1 MKIKISTIITVSIIS
16 VFSIIFGC
24 ALGVG
29 VAKTFD
35 TKNSEQFTE
44 IEQALPTKI
53 LDINGELITEFT
65 SEEKRDIITIYEIP
79 QHMLDALITREDRIF
94 YEHSGFNTVAIIRA
108 VIGQIFNISWGGG
121 STLTQQIAGTL
132 YCDRKEMSIK
142 RKLKELWWAIQ
153 MERRYSKNEILEIY
167 LNKIYF
173 GGGTYGVNAA
183 SKYYFGHSAREITPA
198 ESAILV
204 IQLSNPAYYNPFEHP
219 NIAKERQKYVLDSM
233 VADGYITEE
242 QSEASYDEYWLNF
255 DYNRTDTSAF
265 FMRDDKAPWFSEF
278 VRRELNNMIYGN
290 DDIYS
295 SGFTVN
301 TTGNLAHLR
310 TATDIMEKAIENANK
325 QYQEELKYKQRYALG
340 TYIPMNELCILL
352 FDLKALKMSNQRSQS
367 KTITNFTTNI
377 TPMIDLFAVLCG
389 IEDLKVG
396 IINRATQMAQDK
408 AKETTVEGTLINIEN
423 NTGYITA
430 LVGGSKFD
438 ASNQFIRAT
447 QARVQPGS
455 AIKPLY
461 YSAALDTKRFTAAT
475 NLIDAPYEFTSP
487 DGNSYLPN
495 NYGAAWHGNVLLWR
509 ALALSLNIPA
519 LKVLE
524 GVGFDKA
531 INRMGDLLDIPS
543 DELAKRGF
551 IPVYPLGL
559 GTCSVRPIEMARA
572 YAVFANGG
580 KAIKPT
586 AIRTVEDRNGNIIIN
601 NDQKVRDNMLNPKQV
616 ISPEN
621 AFLMT
626 EIMKSSVTIGTLRY
640 GASMRSI
647 DPNLTGSKF
656 TFVDKQTGRKFDM
669 PVSGKTGTT
678 QNWGDAWA
686 IGYTPYYT
694 CAVWF
699 GFDTPGKSMGTSM
712 TGASLSGPPWGD
724 FMMFANKDLPYK
736 EFPIPE
742 GKVKKATVCAE
753 TGELPVL
760 GCPTVTLWFMNDTS
774 PKDYCSLHSDTSAQ
788 EIIQE
793 RLRDY
798 ATISGTDVGTAI
810 GDDSELELD
819 LDFLGDL
826 DSNATDRSRSRNRR
840 NRGNNNALTDIDN
853 GIFEGS
859 ENIFMD

>member
-1 MKIKISTIITVSIIS
+1 MKLKSWTYCVLGVVTVCTII
-16 VFSIIFGC
+16 
-24 ALGVG
+24 LGATLG
-29 VAKTFD
+29 LGLAKTFD
-35 TKNSEQFTE
+35 TKNSEQFTQ
-44 IEQALPTKI
+44 ITQALPTKI

-94 YEHSGFNTVAIIRA
+94 YEHSGFNVIAIFRA
-108 VIGQIFNISWGGG
+108 VVGQIFHISWGGG

-132 YCDRKEMSIK
+132 YCDRKDISVK

-204 IQLSNPAYYNPFEHP
+204 IQLSNPAFYNPFEHP
-219 NIAKERQKYVLDSM
+219 NVAKERQKYVLDSM
-233 VADGYITEE
+233 VSEGYITQE
-242 QSEASYDEYWLNF
+242 QSESSYDDYWLNF

-265 FMRDDKAPWFSEF
+265 FMREDKAPWFSEY
-278 VRRELNNMIYGN
+278 VRRELESMIYG
-290 DDIYS
+290 DSDIYS

-301 TTGNLAHLR
+301 TTGNLSHLR
-310 TATDIMEKAIENANK
+310 AATDIMEKAIVNANK
-325 QYQEELKYKQRYALG
+325 QYQDELKYKRRYALG
-340 TYIPMNELCILL
+340 TYIPMSEFCILL
-352 FDLKALKMSNQRSQS
+352 FNLKALKMSKQRSHTQ
-367 KTITNFTTNI
+367 TLNNFTTNL
-377 TPMIDLFAVLCG
+377 TPIIDMFSILCG

-423 NTGYITA
+423 DTGYITA
-430 LVGGSKFD
+430 IVGGSKFD

-455 AIKPLY
+455 SIKPLY
-461 YSAALDTKRFTAAT
+461 YSAALDTKKFTAAT
-475 NLIDAPYEFTSP
+475 NLVDAPYEFTSP
-487 DGNSYLPN
+487 DGSPYLPN
-495 NYGAAWHGNVLLWR
+495 NYGGGWHGNVLLWK

-524 GVGFDKA
+524 GVGFERG
-531 INRMGDLLDIPS
+531 INRMVDLLGISDKELPS
-543 DELAKRGF
+543 RGF
-551 IPVYPLGL
+551 VPGYPIGL
-559 GTCSVRPIEMARA
+559 GTCSVRPVEMARA

-580 KAIKPT
+580 KAIEPT

-601 NDQKVRDNMLNPKQV
+601 NDQKVRDNILNPKQV

-640 GASMRSI
+640 GAAMRSI

-656 TFVDKQTGRKFDM
+656 TFVDKQTGKKFDM

-686 IGYTPYYT
+686 VGYTPYYT

-699 GFDTPGKSMGTSM
+699 GFDTPGKSMGMSM
-712 TGASLSGPPWGD
+712 TGSSLSGPPWGD

-736 EFPIPE
+736 EFPFPE
-742 GKVKKATVCAE
+742 GKVHKATVCAE
-753 TGELPVL
+753 TGEWPVK
-760 GCPTVTLWFMNDTS
+760 GCPSVVTLWFMNGTGAS
-774 PKDYCSLHSDTSAQ
+774 RKCSLHADLEAQ
-788 EIIQE
+788 EILLDRII
-793 RLRDY
+793 DG
-798 ATISGTDVGTAI
+798 ATITGTDFESAI

-819 LDFLGDL
+819 LDFLDDL
-826 DSNATDRSRSRNRR
+826 EDDSSKKKRDTKKTDNPLI
-840 NRGNNNALTDIDN
+840 NDNDN
-853 GIFEGS
+853 GLFEGS
-859 ENIFMD
+859 ENMFLD